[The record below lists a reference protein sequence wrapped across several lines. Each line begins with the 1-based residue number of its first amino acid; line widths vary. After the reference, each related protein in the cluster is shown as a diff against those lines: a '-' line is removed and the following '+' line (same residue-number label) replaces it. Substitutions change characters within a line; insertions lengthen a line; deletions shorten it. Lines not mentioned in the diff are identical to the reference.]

1 MAETS
6 AGRPDATDYLIAS
19 KECEIQILEQL
30 LRMGQL
36 VVCISHLVHTL
47 QRERGASNMYLGSR
61 GERFGSEL
69 QTIRRDSDQHTEQFH
84 QALAALN
91 LRQNTVQAGSR
102 LLNRIGYAVHILSD
116 MERLRDEV
124 GRQAIQ
130 AEAATRVYTE
140 LVQGLLAV
148 VFEAADAAVDPDIAR
163 LLVAMFHF
171 MQGKE
176 LTGQERAAGAAA
188 FASGHGGG
196 EVSPRIQHL
205 IEAQE
210 RCFEV
215 FAGFVDPAS
224 WAVWRQCQQD
234 TGLIE
239 VERLRR
245 LLCTSNERTAFDPR
259 LGQRWFEAMS
269 GRIDTMQQVELCLAA
284 RLEVLCSGKLSAA
297 RDSLAQHCSVIDLL
311 PRFQQG
317 QDDAFV
323 VFCSTRTTVE
333 HELTGAD
340 CYHHLS
346 PQLGRSLIELLQ
358 SQSCRLQQMQDELN
372 NARAALEER
381 KVVERAKG
389 LLMTHRRLSEEEA
402 HKLLRRTSMEQ
413 GRRQL
418 DVARELIALAEM
430 WT

>member
-6 AGRPDATDYLIAS
+6 AWRADATDYLIAS

-36 VVCISHLVHTL
+36 VVCISHLVHAL

-61 GERFGSEL
+61 GERFGPEL
-69 QTIRRDSDQHTEQFH
+69 QAIRRDSERQREQFH

-116 MERLRDEV
+116 IDRLRDEV
-124 GRQAIQ
+124 GRLAIP

-140 LVQGLLAV
+140 LLQGLLAV

-188 FASGHGGG
+188 LASGQGGG
-196 EVSPRIQHL
+196 DISSRIQHL
-205 IEAQE
+205 IEGEE

-259 LGQRWFEAMS
+259 LGQRWFEVMS
-269 GRIDTMQQVELCLAA
+269 ARIDTMQQVELCLAA
-284 RLEVLCSGKLSAA
+284 RLEVLCAGKLSAA
-297 RDSLAQHCSVIDLL
+297 RDSLAQHCSVVDLL

-323 VFCSTRTTVE
+323 VFCAAQGGLAGSD
-333 HELTGAD
+333 G
-340 CYHHLS
+340 YHGLS

-358 SQSCRLQQMQDELN
+358 SQSRRLQQMQDELN
-372 NARAALEER
+372 NARTALEER

-389 LLMTHRRLSEEEA
+389 LLMAHRQLSEEEA
-402 HKLLRRTSMEQ
+402 HQLLRRTSMEQ

-418 DVARELIALAEM
+418 DVARELIALAEV